1 MITLHGFSSSNY
13 HNIVKHV
20 LIQKGIAFEE
30 NVVYP
35 NSTDLVAINPVGKV
49 PAMTTD
55 LGLNISETSVLIE
68 YLEETYTDVPLYPED
83 LEARALARQIIKV
96 SELYL
101 EHPARRLL
109 PAVFS
114 NVSVSDETVNE
125 VSTVLQ
131 RGIRSIVSLSKF
143 SPYVLGETLTV
154 ADIYLRY
161 ALAIPKMVGPSLL
174 NIDVMEEIPNL
185 SAWDEMMARSEAA
198 KKVDTDK
205 EANTEEFMAYVSQLI
220 TSAKKVDD

>member
-20 LIQKGIAFEE
+20 LIQKRIPFEE

-35 NSTDLVAINPVGKV
+35 NSTDLNAINPVGKV

-55 LGLNISETSVLIE
+55 FGLNISEASVLIE
-68 YLEETYTDVPLYPED
+68 YLEETYTDVPLYPKD

-101 EHPARRLL
+101 ELPTRRLL

-114 NVSVSDETVNE
+114 NVRVSDETVDE
-125 VSTVLQ
+125 VSTVFR
-131 RGIRSIVSLSKF
+131 RGIRSIASLSKF
-143 SPYVLGETLTV
+143 SPYVLGETLTM

-174 NIDVMEEIPNL
+174 NIDVMDEIPKL
-185 SAWDEMMARSEAA
+185 SAWDEMMARSEAS
-198 KKVDTDK
+198 KKVDMDK

-220 TSAKKVDD
+220 TSAKK